1 LYFERFASF
10 SRIAIGLVS
19 AIFAGQS
26 LALNLGNL
34 SIQSKVGE
42 PLQAQISIQ
51 IDPAEL
57 SSIKDIQAALASPE
71 IYQRLGI
78 TSSAAQAQLKV
89 SVLKGSKEEPVAIKI
104 TSDEVLELAANE
116 IFLDALVELRWS
128 SGLVRRVYTLMVADQ
143 ASVEVKA
150 GETLTG
156 IASKLVANF
165 DEASLDQALISLYR
179 ANPQAFAG
187 GSIHRLMAG
196 AELKLPSQ
204 AMIQSVPKQEAKEI
218 AQSADAAY
226 RAGKGDFPLN
236 ALPSIK
242 DKAPSTTV
250 GDRLK
255 VGPAAGM
262 EGEAKR
268 RMEELLV
275 QEKALSEAKQRI
287 VELEK
292 NIADLKKLIQSQA
305 SGQTS
310 TEAIDWKNQTGPL
323 AIALFVFL
331 AILVLLKL
339 SKGEAR
345 KVRQS
350 DSSPAQEN
358 TDATPQE
365 SNAVPLQAAKLFA
378 SLDLNLGPTSA
389 KTPAET
395 STAAMSNA
403 ESLRVKLNLIRAYIT
418 IEDFG
423 AAREAIQEVLEVSNQ
438 IDPELTIQAKSLM
451 AEVNQLSSK

>member
-1 LYFERFASF
+1 MIAQLPRLYRLAL
-10 SRIAIGLVS
+10 GLIS
-19 AIFAGQS
+19 AIFAGQA

-51 IDPAEL
+51 IDPSEL

-71 IYQRLGI
+71 MYQRLGI

-89 SVLKGSKEEPVAIKI
+89 SLLKGPKEEPVAIKI
-104 TSDEVLELAANE
+104 TSDEVLKLAANE

-128 SGLVRRVYTLMVADQ
+128 AGLVRRVYTLMVADQ
-143 ASVEVKA
+143 ARVEVKA
-150 GETLTG
+150 GDTLTE

-196 AELKLPSQ
+196 AELKMPSQ
-204 AMIQSVPKQEAKEI
+204 AMVKSVPQQEAKEI

-226 RAGKGDFPLN
+226 RSGKGDLPLS
-236 ALPSIK
+236 ALPSSK
-242 DKAPSTTV
+242 DKTSTTVV

-255 VGPAAGM
+255 VGPAAGL

-292 NIADLKKLIQSQA
+292 NIADLKKLMQNQGSAQVKA
-305 SGQTS
+305 EG
-310 TEAIDWKNQTGPL
+310 IDWKNQTGPL
-323 AIALFVFL
+323 AIAIFVFL
-331 AILVLLKL
+331 ALLVLLKL
-339 SKGEAR
+339 SKSEAK
-345 KVRQS
+345 KVAQS
-350 DSSPAQEN
+350 DSSSAKP
-358 TDATPQE
+358 
-365 SNAVPLQAAKLFA
+365 NAVPEQAAKLFA
-378 SLDLNLGPTSA
+378 SLDLNLGPA
-389 KTPAET
+389 A
-395 STAAMSNA
+395 TASQNTGPLPSA

-418 IEDFG
+418 IEDFA
-423 AAREAIQEVLEVSNQ
+423 AAREAIQEVLAVSNQ